1 MPYMSATFGVPP
13 KAGALALLGMLLIVP
28 RALLADTEEVAPVPA
43 DEQSFIE
50 YQLRPN
56 EDPSKVAHMF
66 HVPLEDL
73 LALNHVADAR
83 RLAAGS
89 TLRIPDPRAA
99 LVKRLSTEKTGV
111 ERQLAGAQAEVTAL
125 KNSLGQL
132 HAELADL
139 RAANEEMRGEQTLY
153 RVWRTAVFV
162 SGGIAAAL
170 ALGLLLI
177 WAKARE
183 AERHNA
189 ILLKEAEVMHTA
201 FEKYRLLGGQF
212 ELKYQSLF
220 HQVGL
225 PPAVQHRAH
234 ALRAAYE
241 EDRAHLDAVVADA
254 EREIKDALAGLSNKR
269 ESAHAAV
276 RLAAVTA
283 ARKGG

>member
-1 MPYMSATFGVPP
+1 MSAALRLASR
-13 KAGALALLGMLLIVP
+13 AGAVALLCVLLTIP
-28 RALLADTEEVAPVPA
+28 RPLLGGTEESGPVPA

-56 EDPSKVAHMF
+56 EDPSRVAQMF
-66 HVPLEDL
+66 HVRLEDL
-73 LALNHVADAR
+73 LALNHITDAR

-99 LVKRLSTEKTGV
+99 LVKQLSAEKTGV
-111 ERQLAGAQAEVTAL
+111 DKQLASVLANVTAL
-125 KNSLGQL
+125 KISSDQL
-132 HAELADL
+132 QAELADL

-153 RVWRTAVFV
+153 HVWRTAVFV
-162 SGGIAAAL
+162 SGGIAAVL

-177 WAKARE
+177 WAKARD
-183 AERHNA
+183 AERHNV

-241 EDRAHLDAVVADA
+241 EDRAHLDAVVTDA
-254 EREIKDALAGLSNKR
+254 ERQIKDALAELSNKR